1 MILHDPWVI
10 WAGVVCTLAI
20 YSILYR
26 ENAYYRLFEHIFIGL
41 ATGYGV
47 AITWTDVLR
56 PKWWDPMIDKG
67 QWWYLVLLLFGLMY
81 YFIYSRKYVWISRL
95 IIGTMMGLG
104 ATLTFK
110 GFATAQTPQIYKSFK
125 PLWGPDLP
133 ISAAISNFIFIA
145 TLMCVITYFFFSF
158 EQKHSVVRGA
168 SRLGRWLIMISFGAT
183 FGSTVMA
190 RMSLVIDRLLFILRD
205 ALHIAK

>member
-1 MILHDPWVI
+1 MIQHDPWIIWTGVI
-10 WAGVVCTLAI
+10 CTLAI

-47 AITWTDVLR
+47 ARTWTDVLR
-56 PKWWDPMIDKG
+56 PKWWDPMIGKG
-67 QWWYLVLLLFGLMY
+67 YWWYFALFLAGLMY
-81 YFIYSRKYVWISRL
+81 YLIFSRKYNWISRL
-95 IIGTMMGLG
+95 IIGTMMGIG

-125 PLWGPDLP
+125 PLAGVPP
-133 ISAAISNFIFIA
+133 STAINNFIFIA
-145 TLMCVITYFFFSF
+145 TLLCVMTYFFFSF
-158 EQKHSVVRGA
+158 EQKNRAVRGA
-168 SRLGRWLIMISFGAT
+168 SRMGRWLLMISFGAT

-205 ALHIAK
+205 ALKIAQ